1 MMENKRQRKALFDL
15 LFGSRPECVFY
26 TYKEGKRR
34 NRERNS
40 KREREREQ
48 SEVEMKVNVSRMKL
62 LHSCN
67 IQTHHHTE
75 KHQSMLLHFA

>member
-40 KREREREQ
+40 KRERAIRSRDE
-48 SEVEMKVNVSRMKL
+48 SECVENEAFAL
-62 LHSCN
+62 L
-67 IQTHHHTE
+67 
-75 KHQSMLLHFA
+75 